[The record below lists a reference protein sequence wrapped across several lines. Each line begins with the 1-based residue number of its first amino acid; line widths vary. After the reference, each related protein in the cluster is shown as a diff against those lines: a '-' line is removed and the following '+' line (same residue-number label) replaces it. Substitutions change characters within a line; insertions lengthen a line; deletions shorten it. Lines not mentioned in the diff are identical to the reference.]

1 LFRQN
6 NIMWQKYPLIR
17 VLIPFI
23 FGILLVDAFGSLFN
37 PITTGGVAFLIITV
51 TALFW
56 FRFPHRFRFV
66 SGALLMISIGM
77 LSISYTAQFQK
88 HAFQLPSG
96 VSSDTVSYVATIVDP
111 PTEKQRSVKLT
122 CLITEF
128 KQGEILSETHE
139 KCIIYVA
146 KDTAALKLNY
156 GDKVVFR
163 TQLKEVPVPLNP
175 SEFDY
180 RKSLQRKSV
189 RYQSYVD
196 AISWKKIG
204 EGGGNFIMSLAYRL
218 RDKFLHILSEYQL
231 NDQEYGVTAAIILGY
246 DEKLDPELS
255 AHYAGAGVTHVL
267 CVSGMHVGV
276 IYMIL
281 NFFLSF
287 LDKNQHTKMAKV
299 ILLLALIWLYSA
311 ITGLS
316 PSVLRS
322 ATMFSFIA
330 IGNSLKHKVNS
341 YHSLLASLVL
351 ILLLDPFV
359 IFNIG
364 LQLSYLAVFGIVWLQ
379 RPIHNLWIPK
389 HKPVDWIWQ
398 LITVSL
404 AAQIV
409 TTPISIYYFHQFP
422 NYFILSNLLV
432 VFISS
437 LVIYAGVA
445 VLATSFWFWLS
456 NLIAQVMVWLIKA
469 MNFITIQI
477 SDLPGSKTTNIDL
490 NQISM
495 LILYGAIFIIL
506 LALIYRNKKL
516 VWGAL
521 GISIAFIGL
530 LTFDNIQEYN
540 SNKITVYALNK
551 QTVIDIKTSN
561 RMISLCD
568 SSIYNSADQT
578 PFQVKSARVSDGV
591 QPDTTFLL
599 SPSTLWDKLGIAL
612 HGQFLKAGNKRIAF
626 VNKQPMADNHPLSV
640 DYAIV
645 FGNPKLKMA
654 KAIQGIHA
662 KIWAFDGS
670 NSQYKVKKWVKEC
683 DSLKVNS
690 YPITSQGALVI
701 DF

>member
-1 LFRQN
+1 
-6 NIMWQKYPLIR
+6 MWQKYPLIR

-23 FGILLVDAFGSLFN
+23 FGIILVDAFG
-37 PITTGGVAFLIITV
+37 PILHPATVGVI
-51 TALFW
+51 ALVMVVVATLLW
-56 FRFPHRFRFV
+56 FRFTHRYRSV
-66 SGALLMISIGM
+66 GGVLLIVSIGL
-77 LSISYTAQFQK
+77 LSVSYTAEFQK
-88 HAFQLPSG
+88 HSFQLPSG
-96 VSSDTVSYVATIVDP
+96 VTSDTISYVATIVDP
-111 PTEKQRSVKLT
+111 PTEKQRSIKLT
-122 CLITEF
+122 CFITEL
-128 KQGEILSETHE
+128 KQGERLTETHE
-139 KCIIYVA
+139 KSVIYVA
-146 KDTAALKLNY
+146 KDTAAMHLNY
-156 GDKVVFR
+156 GDKIVFR
-163 TQLKEVPVPLNP
+163 TLLKEVPQPLNP

-180 RKSLQRKSV
+180 RKSLQRKGV

-196 AISWKKIG
+196 AASWKKIG
-204 EGGGNFIMSLAYRL
+204 EGEGNWVMSLAYRL
-218 RDKFLHILSEYQL
+218 RDRFLHILSEYQL
-231 NDQEYGVTAAIILGY
+231 NDQEYGVSAAIILGY

-281 NFFLSF
+281 NFFLGF
-287 LDKNQHTKMAKV
+287 LDKNQHTKIAKV

-322 ATMFSFIA
+322 ATMFSFMA
-330 IGNSLKHKVNS
+330 IGNSLKQKVNS
-341 YHSLLASLVL
+341 YHSLLASL
-351 ILLLDPFV
+351 ILLLLFDPLV

-379 RPIHNLWIPK
+379 RPIHNLWIPR
-389 HKPVDWIWQ
+389 HKPVDWVWQ

-456 NLIAQVMVWLIKA
+456 NLLAQVMVWLIKA

-490 NQISM
+490 GLIPM
-495 LILYGAIFIIL
+495 LVLYGSIFIIL
-506 LALIYRNKKL
+506 LALIYRNRKL
-516 VWGAL
+516 AWGAL
-521 GISIAFIGL
+521 GISAAFL
-530 LTFDNIQEYN
+530 LLLIFDNIQEYG
-540 SNKITVYALNK
+540 SNKITVYALNR

-561 RMISLCD
+561 RLISLCD
-568 SSIYNSADQT
+568 SSVYNSEDQT

-591 QPDTTFLL
+591 QPEHTFVL
-599 SPSTLWDKLGIAL
+599 SQNSSWNDRDIAIHGQYVKVGNIRIAL
-612 HGQFLKAGNKRIAF
+612 
-626 VNKQPMADNHPLSV
+626 VNQQPLADKHPLSV

-645 FGNPKLKMA
+645 FGNPRMKMS
-654 KAIQGIHA
+654 KANQGIHA
-662 KIWAFDGS
+662 KTWAFDGS
-670 NSQYKVKKWVKEC
+670 NSSYKVKKWIKEC
-683 DSLKVNS
+683 DSLKLNS
-690 YPITSQGALVI
+690 YSLNSEGALVI

>member
-1 LFRQN
+1 
-6 NIMWQKYPLIR
+6 MWQKYPLIR

-23 FGILLVDAFGSLFN
+23 FGILLVDAFGSFFN
-37 PITTGGVAFLIITV
+37 PITIGVVAFLIITV

-77 LSISYTAQFQK
+77 LSISYTAEFQK
-88 HAFQLPSG
+88 YSFQLPSK
-96 VSSDTVSYVATIVDP
+96 VSSDTASYLATIVDP
-111 PTEKQRSVKLT
+111 PREKQRSVKLT
-122 CLITEF
+122 CLIHEVKQEGTIF
-128 KQGEILSETHE
+128 KTHE
-139 KCIIYVA
+139 KCMIYLA
-146 KDTAALKLNY
+146 KDSAAMNLCY
-156 GDKVVFR
+156 GDELVFR
-163 TQLKEVPVPLNP
+163 TQLKEIPPPLNP
-175 SEFDY
+175 SELDY
-180 RKSLQRKSV
+180 RKTLQRKGI

-196 AISWKKIG
+196 GVSWKKMG
-204 EGGGNFIMSLAYRL
+204 EDKGNPIMSFAYRL
-218 RDKFLHILSEYQL
+218 RNKFLQIFTDYHLDS
-231 NDQEYGVTAAIILGY
+231 QEYGITAAIILGY

-255 AHYAGAGVTHVL
+255 AHYVGAGVTHVL
-267 CVSGMHVGV
+267 SVSGMHVGV

-287 LDKNQHTKMAKV
+287 LDKNQHTKIAKV
-299 ILLLALIWLYSA
+299 MILLVLIWIYSA

-322 ATMFSFIA
+322 AAMFSFMA
-330 IGNSLKHKVNS
+330 IGNSLKQKVNS
-341 YHSLLASLVL
+341 YHSLLASLLFLL
-351 ILLLDPFV
+351 ILDPFV
-359 IFNIG
+359 IYNIG

-379 RPIHNLWIPK
+379 RPIYNLWIPK
-389 HKPVDWIWQ
+389 YKLTNWTWQ
-398 LITVSL
+398 LIAVSL
-404 AAQIV
+404 AAQLV

-422 NYFILSNLLV
+422 NYFILSNLLI

-456 NLIAQVMVWLIKA
+456 NLIAYVMVWLIKA
-469 MNFITIQI
+469 MNFITIYI
-477 SDLPGSKTTNIDL
+477 DDLPGSKTTNIDL
-490 NQISM
+490 SQLSM
-495 LILYGAIFIIL
+495 LILYAAIFAIL
-506 LALIYRNKKL
+506 LALMYRNKKL
-516 VWGAL
+516 VMGAF
-521 GISIAFIGL
+521 GISIAFVGL
-530 LTFDNIQEYN
+530 LAFDNFQEYN

-578 PFQVKSARVSDGV
+578 PFQVKSARISDGV
-591 QPDTTFLL
+591 QPDTTFLM
-599 SPSTLWDKLGIAL
+599 SPCALWNKLGIAL

-626 VNKQPMADNHPLSV
+626 INKQPMADNQPISV

-654 KAIQGIHA
+654 QAIQGIHA

-683 DSLKVNS
+683 DSLKVNNF
-690 YPITSQGALVI
+690 PISSQGALI
-701 DF
+701 LDF